1 MKWNIEKSDEL
12 KETIAKDGELMG
24 KLSNAVDNV
33 LKNHGIKLGD
43 MSYVFEPRVFTMSPD
58 EAPEVI
64 RKSREAM
71 LVAIIG
77 DLYKKRVAEDSSII
91 AAARVPLHCIPYCGG
106 IDPRTLS
113 VLEDFR
119 VKEDL
124 DDPVPI
130 IRTSESFIKQIVGN
144 TELLNEFSNSV
155 FEILEGRGIKF
166 EENEGCVFTPVVF
179 ETPIFAQK
187 VAVAEQSQQIRGFG
201 PQIYADPTPEPAI
214 MVRPF
219 PGIIEAPWGP
229 TPGVIIDRWWWIG
242 IPAPEMLRALDV
254 MRGVKG
260 EYMKR

>member
-1 MKWNIEKSDEL
+1 MEWNIEKSDEL
-12 KETIAKDGELMG
+12 KETIAKDEELMRE
-24 KLSNAVDNV
+24 LSDTVDEV

-71 LVAIIG
+71 HVAIIR

-91 AAARVPLHCIPYCGG
+91 DPAIVPRHCIPYCGG
-106 IDPRTLS
+106 PDPRFLS

-119 VKEDL
+119 VKKDL

-130 IRTSESFIKQIVGN
+130 IRTSESFIKQIVGD
-144 TELLNEFSNSV
+144 EKLLNEFSKSV
-155 FEILEGRGIKF
+155 FGILESGGIKF
-166 EENEGCVFTPVVF
+166 GENEGCVFTPVVF

-187 VAVAEQSQQIRGFG
+187 VAVAEHSQQIRRFG
-201 PQIYADPTPEPAI
+201 PQIYADPTPQPALTAR
-214 MVRPF
+214 VNLKPF

-254 MRGVKG
+254 MREG
-260 EYMKR
+260 

>member
-1 MKWNIEKSDEL
+1 MKWNIERSDEL
-12 KETIAKDGELMG
+12 KETIAKDKELMEE
-24 KLSNAVDNV
+24 LSSAVDNV
-33 LKNHGIKLGD
+33 LKNHGINLGD

-71 LVAIIG
+71 HVAIIR

-91 AAARVPLHCIPYCGG
+91 DPAIVPRHCIPYCGG
-106 IDPRTLS
+106 PDPRFLL

-119 VKEDL
+119 VKKDL
-124 DDPVPI
+124 DEPVPI
-130 IRTSESFIKQIVGN
+130 IRTSESFIKQIVRDE
-144 TELLNEFSNSV
+144 ELLNEFSKSV
-155 FEILEGRGIKF
+155 FGILKRREITFEGD
-166 EENEGCVFTPVVF
+166 EGCVFAPVVF

-214 MVRPF
+214 QVRPF

-242 IPAPEMLRALDV
+242 IPAPEMLQALDV
-254 MRGVKG
+254 MREG
-260 EYMKR
+260 